1 MHPLR
6 PLLSL
11 TLALGALSTLALIA
25 CMLALTD
32 IAHGEADVR
41 LEWWVVR
48 IGFLVVALFIGTV
61 FMTIGK
67 VLQAMK
73 EVPDVESGTA

>member
-1 MHPLR
+1 MRPLR

-48 IGFLVVALFIGTV
+48 IGFVVVALFIGTV
-61 FMTIGK
+61 FMTIGR
-67 VLQAMK
+67 VLQVMNAG
-73 EVPDVESGTA
+73 PDAELGAA